1 MENLAVCEAE
11 LTDVKNHLAHTLS
24 RRTRMTL
31 PGTHKVIEELY
42 CKVGH
47 LSLDQF
53 LQFLQCT
60 H

>member
-1 MENLAVCEAE
+1 MENLAVCDAE
-11 LTDVKNHLAHTLS
+11 LTDAKNQLAHT
-24 RRTRMTL
+24 RRTKMTL

-53 LQFLQCT
+53 LQFLQFT
-60 H
+60 R